1 MTRFQAPLSFES
13 HLREFQ
19 DSIPA
24 SVRIVAVT
32 KKKSVDVIRS
42 AYAAGLRDFGE
53 SRVQEAI
60 AKQEQLQDLSDITW
74 HLIGHLQSNKA
85 SKAVEHFTWIHSVD
99 SLKLAKRLDQAAAE
113 LSRRPQICLQ
123 VKVRPDPDKYG
134 WEPDQLLTDLSELD
148 QLSHLNIV
156 GLMAIPPLGLSTAE
170 TLQCFQDVG
179 ALAHHIQSKSWQNVS
194 IQELSMGMS
203 EDYELALQAG
213 ATMIRPGRR
222 LFGDRT

>member
-1 MTRFQAPLSFES
+1 MTLFQAPASFQN

-19 DSIPA
+19 VNIPT
-24 SVRIVAVT
+24 SVKIVAVT
-32 KKKSVDVIRS
+32 KKKSVDVIRT

-53 SRVQEAI
+53 SRVQETI
-60 AKQEQLQDLSDITW
+60 AKQEQLQDLPDITW

-99 SLKLAKRLDQAAAE
+99 SLKLAKRLEQAASE
-113 LSRRPQICLQ
+113 LSLCPQACLQ
-123 VKVRPDPDKYG
+123 VKMRPDPNKYG
-134 WEPDQLLTDLSELD
+134 WDPEHLLADLPVLD
-148 QLSHLNIV
+148 QLSHLKIV
-156 GLMAIPPLGLSTAE
+156 GLMAIPPLGLSLDE
-170 TLQCFQDVG
+170 TLQCFRDVG
-179 ALAHHIQSKSWQNVS
+179 ALAHRIQSQSWQHLD

-203 EDYELALQAG
+203 EDYELAIQAG